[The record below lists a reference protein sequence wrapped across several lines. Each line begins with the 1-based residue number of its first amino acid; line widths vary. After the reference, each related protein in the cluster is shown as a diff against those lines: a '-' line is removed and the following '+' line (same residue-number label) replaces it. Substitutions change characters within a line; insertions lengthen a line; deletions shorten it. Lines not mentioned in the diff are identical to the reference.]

1 MSTPHNEAQV
11 GEIAKTVLMPGDPL
25 RAQFLAQTYLEDVH
39 QFNTVRNMLGFTGTY
54 KGKKVSIMGS
64 GMGIPS
70 IGIYCYELYSQYGVE
85 TIIRIGS
92 CGGLQKDV
100 HLRDIIIAQGACTDS
115 RFAHQFELPGTFSAI
130 SSYHLLEK
138 AVEQAKEKNVVY
150 HVGNII
156 SSDIFYHFDKGS
168 SEKWASMGCL
178 GVEMESYALFATAA
192 YFHKHAITLLTVSDS
207 LVTNEVTTAKEREN
221 TFTAMMEIAL
231 EIA

>member
-70 IGIYCYELYSQYGVE
+70 IGIYCHELYSQYGVE

-100 HLRDIIIAQGACTDS
+100 HLRDIIIAQGA
-115 RFAHQFELPGTFSAI
+115 
-130 SSYHLLEK
+130 
-138 AVEQAKEKNVVY
+138 
-150 HVGNII
+150 
-156 SSDIFYHFDKGS
+156 
-168 SEKWASMGCL
+168 
-178 GVEMESYALFATAA
+178 
-192 YFHKHAITLLTVSDS
+192 
-207 LVTNEVTTAKEREN
+207 
-221 TFTAMMEIAL
+221 
-231 EIA
+231 